1 MKLLK
6 FKTQSGFKMLEKGF
20 EVSFLTKTRVDK
32 EKNNDDL
39 IELEEDFYYPLETVF
54 IGKNSS
60 GKSSTLHLINLILF
74 LIIHG
79 RVPSGVLI
87 DQDVLELE
95 FMFYDSGFIYNYV
108 GTFRKNPIVNSPF
121 LIIENESLSK
131 TTYKKSYKKDLSNMF
146 FSKENTFTPN
156 AGGDTSCL
164 SNLNIHDASISAD
177 LISTSDANLYA
188 IIDSLKKIY
197 GPSIFNALIH
207 LFDDSIEYID
217 TTKADSGAI
226 SFTFKRVNQ
235 KPLLVDYSY
244 LRSRLS
250 SGTFRG
256 VFIFATSLLAFKY
269 GGHIL
274 IDEIEKSFNKNLVQN
289 LLALF
294 NDKTINEKGASL
306 IYSTHYSE
314 LLDES
319 DRCDNI
325 NVLHRIND
333 TISVKNMHTSYD
345 VRTDLS
351 KSNQFDQNAFD
362 NFMNYDQLME
372 LRRLLVK

>member
-32 EKNNDDL
+32 DKNNDDL

-60 GKSSTLHLINLILF
+60 GKSSTLLLINIILF

-79 RVPSGVLI
+79 RIPSSVLI

-95 FMFYDSGFIYNYV
+95 FMFYDSGFIYNYA
-108 GTFRKNPIVNSPF
+108 GSFKKNQFVNSTF
-121 LIIENESLSK
+121 LVLENESLSK
-131 TTYKKSYKKDLSNMF
+131 TTYKKSYKKDLSNIF

-156 AGGDTSCL
+156 TGGDTSCL
-164 SNLNIHDASISAD
+164 TNLNIHDASISAD
-177 LISTSDANLYA
+177 LISSSDINLYS
-188 IIDSLKKIY
+188 IIDSLKVLY
-197 GPSIFNALIH
+197 GPKIFNSLIH

-217 TTKADSGAI
+217 TVKTDSGGI
-226 SFTFKRVNQ
+226 SFKFKRINQ
-235 KPLLVDYSY
+235 KPLLVDYGY
-244 LRSRLS
+244 LKTRLS
-250 SGTFRG
+250 GGTFRG
-256 VFIFATSLLAFKY
+256 VYIFAASLLAFKY

-274 IDEIEKSFNKNLVQN
+274 VDEIEKSFNKNLVQN

-325 NVLHRIND
+325 NVLHRNND
-333 TISVKNMHTSYD
+333 TISVKNMHTSYE